1 VLEVP
6 QIGGVGADKM
16 LSRSRQQFISSKF
29 GNSHEP
35 GRNAVQ
41 EPRTFY
47 RRDLFLGAAVGGA
60 ALVGTG
66 AVAAPSALPAGAC
79 ERGDVEVLA
88 VLPDVTPGVQSSVEG
103 LTVGRDGNIY
113 VPSFGYNT
121 TGALTGNAVLFVI
134 SPKGDIVRKVT
145 IANSSPHMLGLEF
158 NPVTGALWVLDF
170 GAGKVLD
177 VDPATG
183 ASSVLAGP
191 IAGSGL
197 NALTFDEL
205 GNGYV
210 SDSFLGVIWK
220 IAPKGGGAMAWS
232 SDPLLG
238 PGTGLTPPFGANG
251 VEFNNERTILFVANT
266 AFHQII
272 QIPVNSNGTAGTAS
286 IFITGINAPD
296 GIRIDRD
303 DNIWICA
310 NQEDEIVVIDK
321 TGKVIAKLG
330 EFGGIDEDGI
340 VRGFLF
346 PASLAFSK
354 DGSTLYVSNLT
365 LYLPYAGAEP
375 AIDSA
380 WTLQV
385 KGYTVSQ
392 LPARIRPLPGDD

>member
-1 VLEVP
+1 MKE
-6 QIGGVGADKM
+6 
-16 LSRSRQQFISSKF
+16 SKTV
-29 GNSHEP
+29 N
-35 GRNAVQ
+35 
-41 EPRTFY
+41 
-47 RRDLFLGAAVGGA
+47 RRDLFLGIMAGGA
-60 ALVGTG
+60 GLVGTG
-66 AVAAPSALPAGAC
+66 AAAAAPSTLPAGPC
-79 ERGDVEVLA
+79 KRGDVDVLA
-88 VLPDVTPGVQSSVEG
+88 VLPDVRPGVQSSVEG
-103 LTVGRDGNIY
+103 LTVGPDGNIY
-113 VPSFGYNT
+113 VPSFGFNT
-121 TGALTGNAVLFVI
+121 QGALTGNAVLFVI
-134 SPKGDIVRKVT
+134 SPKGGIVRQVT

-170 GAGKVLD
+170 GAGNVLR
-177 VDPATG
+177 VDPRTG
-183 ASSVLAGP
+183 VSSVLNVGGP
-191 IAGSGL
+191 IANSGL
-197 NALTFDEL
+197 NALTFDL
-205 GNGYV
+205 AGNGYV
-210 SDSFLGVIWK
+210 SDSFNGVIWK
-220 IAPKGGGAMAWS
+220 IPPSGGTPAAWS
-232 SDPLLG
+232 SGPLLE

-251 VEFNNERTILFVANT
+251 VEFNNERTTLFVANT

-272 QIPVNSNGTAGTAS
+272 QIPVNTDGSAGTPS

-392 LPARIRPLPGDD
+392 LPARITPFPSQN